1 MPDTTLPVAVTTMPS
16 AMTSLMQLL
25 QQVMTNPDFPI
36 DAMERMTSLGMGL
49 LKEQQRIAF
58 WDAIAA
64 IQAELQPVFR
74 SKKNVHLG
82 NTYASLDDIM
92 VMLQPI
98 LNRHGVAIVFGEEA
112 GAPEGYS
119 RYTITVAKGGFSY
132 TTTKDMVTDVTGAR
146 GGATQM
152 TKQQMGKAVQTYARR
167 TMITGFF
174 NITTT
179 DDDLDGEESRET
191 GTTTQDKPQD
201 DATASQRGWRGKNV
215 AHWAETLC
223 QRLAAAQSLEGID
236 ALMNTPPVSEWL
248 ADQAG
253 GPTKEERT
261 KISVARMDATKR
273 VVGAAPSPPA
283 PDVASEP
290 AQPSEAAQKLLAVIA
305 SCQTK
310 VALDSL
316 LTAPEFSRPVSA
328 LPIAEGDM
336 VNEALKK
343 RYTEVPQA

>member
-1 MPDTTLPVAVTTMPS
+1 
-16 AMTSLMQLL
+16 
-25 QQVMTNPDFPI
+25 
-36 DAMERMTSLGMGL
+36 
-49 LKEQQRIAF
+49 
-58 WDAIAA
+58 
-64 IQAELQPVFR
+64 
-74 SKKNVHLG
+74 
-82 NTYASLDDIM
+82 
-92 VMLQPI
+92 
-98 LNRHGVAIVFGEEA
+98 
-112 GAPEGYS
+112 
-119 RYTITVAKGGFSY
+119 
-132 TTTKDMVTDVTGAR
+132 
-146 GGATQM
+146 M

-215 AHWAETLC
+215 AQWADTLVA
-223 QRLAAAQSLEGID
+223 RLAAAQTLEGID
-236 ALMNTPPVSEWL
+236 TLMNTPPVSEWL

-273 VVGAAPSPPA
+273 VVSAAPASPAPDVASEPSPPA
-283 PDVASEP
+283 PDVASKPDEWKIP
-290 AQPSEAAQKLLAVIA
+290 PSQAAQKLLAVIA

-310 VALDSL
+310 TALDSL

-343 RYTEVPQA
+343 RYTEVPHA